1 MVFTDGIRRFLP
13 TLRFPRKRG
22 EESLG
27 DCRDQ
32 KKAWNLQGLEL
43 IVNCLMSVMGTKSR
57 TS

>member
-1 MVFTDGIRRFLP
+1 MYFVFNYVYICVHIST
-13 TLRFPRKRG
+13 
-22 EESLG
+22 G